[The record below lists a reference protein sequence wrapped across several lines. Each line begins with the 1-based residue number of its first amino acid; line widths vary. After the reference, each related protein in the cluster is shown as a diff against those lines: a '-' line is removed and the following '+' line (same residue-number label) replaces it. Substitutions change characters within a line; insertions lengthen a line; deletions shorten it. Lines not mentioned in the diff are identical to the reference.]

1 MKNMENNKY
10 RVVFSK
16 TCQREIKTICEY
28 IETKLYAKQASKRL
42 IEKMYKL
49 ISNLERYPL
58 MYPKVSNFKNVKLK
72 YRKITVDN
80 YIILYTIREN
90 IVYISHMYYGKSN
103 YLSKKDIEF

>member
-1 MKNMENNKY
+1 
-10 RVVFSK
+10 
-16 TCQREIKTICEY
+16 
-28 IETKLYAKQASKRL
+28 
-42 IEKMYKL
+42 
-49 ISNLERYPL
+49 

-103 YLSKKDIEF
+103 YVSKKDIEF